1 MAREILV
8 LGCLAAFCAF
18 SVAVVP
24 PYIHICGRRNPNLD
38 KCVLESVAQMMPKLQ
53 EGIPELDVPSLE
65 PLDVEEIALANLD
78 DFRAVATN
86 VKLRGLSTFEIR
98 YLKVDLKK
106 QRIDIELVFPKVY
119 MNSDYDVKAKILV
132 PIHEKGPIDTVTDN
146 VHAKAQLKFQTV
158 ERRGRKLLYFPTMT
172 TKVVIKDYTANFQ
185 PGITN
190 PISLAINA
198 VLENSRPEIIES
210 MTPSLEKAIS
220 EKVLDV
226 ANRICKHFTFDE
238 LFPDRE

>member
-1 MAREILV
+1 MGREILV
-8 LGCLAAFCAF
+8 LSCLAAFCAF

-24 PYIHICGRRNPNLD
+24 PYIRICGRRNPNLD
-38 KCVLESVAQMMPKLQ
+38 QCVLESVAQMMPKLQ
-53 EGIPELDVPSLE
+53 QGIPELDVPSLE